1 MIRIGIVDD
10 KKNNRIILADKLR
23 RNDLF
28 QIVLEASNGEQFL
41 EKIEVQKFDERPEIV
56 LMDLE
61 MPVMDGIVTIAT
73 GSSLY
78 PSIKYVVLT
87 IFDDDDRIFNAIKA
101 GACGYV
107 LKEESSEIIADL
119 LVNLWQNGAVPIS
132 PSIAYKILQIIQQES
147 VTKSASSQKSDDNI
161 FQLSEREKEILKS
174 LCQGLE
180 YKEIADHLSISP
192 NTVKKHVIHIYEK
205 LHVNNKAHAMRI
217 AYTRNLL

>member
-1 MIRIGIVDD
+1 MIRVGIVDD
-10 KKNNRIILADKLR
+10 KKNNRIILTDKLR
-23 RNDLF
+23 RHDLF
-28 QIVLEASNGEQFL
+28 QIVLEAANGEQFL
-41 EKIEVQKFDERPEIV
+41 EKIAVQKFDERPEIV

-78 PSIKYVVLT
+78 PAIKYVVLT

-107 LKEESSEIIADL
+107 LKEESSEIITDM
-119 LVNLWQNGAVPIS
+119 LVNLWQSGAVPIS

-147 VTKSASSQKSDDNI
+147 VTKSKSPEKTDDNI
-161 FQLSEREKEILKS
+161 FQLSEREKEILRS

-180 YKEIADHLSISP
+180 YKEIADKLSISP

-205 LHVNNKAHAMRI
+205 LHVNNKAHALRI